1 MPIEIAAFGSEQADP
16 QLVPSSIYTITPAAA
31 AHAASKVYA
40 NNCVQFMQHSQD

>member
-1 MPIEIAAFGSEQADP
+1 MEIAAFSFEQTDP

-40 NNCVQFMQHSQD
+40 NTCVQFMQHSHD